1 MVSAVTKLAQNEE
14 NKKVMADL
22 GALEILVEMGRTG
35 SDIDING
42 NTDLDTKC
50 KSGNDLLCKSDLDT
64 VYLTLTCCLM
74 SQASI
79 ARIY

>member
-1 MVSAVTKLAQNEE
+1 MKLAQNEE

-42 NTDLDTKC
+42 NTWHW
-50 KSGNDLLCKSDLDT
+50 
-64 VYLTLTCCLM
+64 
-74 SQASI
+74 
-79 ARIY
+79 R